1 MQLNSARLLNCIAME
16 AGRVKLSYLFLL
28 GALLLLCHGEAAA
41 QPGGDASRFSALET
55 CNESYLEREYVFTG
69 RVISIDEIPNPH
81 NSGGPL
87 WKAVVEVET
96 SLKGQLNGEIELAI
110 VKYPP
115 TTDWQVKGKRFIF
128 TADRISNGELNG
140 LYSNKWSTPLDDLPA
155 DVAARALDDIRAV
168 LRGVPQPRI
177 VGTVREQSWGI
188 NFEPTAGRPF
198 RGIVVVAENRD
209 GQRFKARTDGE
220 GRFQF
225 DELPPG
231 MYTVSPVLP
240 KKMDMYDVGFM
251 QQEGNKKYVR
261 VDEGLC
267 SRELH
272 FVGQETGSIAGRI
285 ELGKVRRDAG
295 EPLLYLYRVDP
306 KSHKIDFEATRKI
319 PSDVSVSENGSQ
331 TVFRFSFGHIP
342 TGSYMLSVS
351 NIDPADK
358 SETFYYPWARKIDE
372 AEAINVAA
380 DKPTEV
386 LIKLP
391 SAQ

>member
-1 MQLNSARLLNCIAME
+1 M
-16 AGRVKLSYLFLL
+16 KLRYLFLL
-28 GALLLLCHGEAAA
+28 SALLLLCHGMAAA
-41 QPGGDASRFSALET
+41 QPGGDASRFSTLET

-69 RVISIDEIPNPH
+69 RVISIVEIPNPH

-87 WKAVVEVET
+87 WKAVVEVGT
-96 SLKGQLNGEIELAI
+96 SLKGQLSGEVELAI

-115 TTDWQVKGKRFIF
+115 TTDWQVTGKRFIF
-128 TADRISNGELNG
+128 TADWISNGEVNG
-140 LYSNKWSTPLDDLPA
+140 LYSTRWSTPLDDVPA
-155 DVAARALDDIRAV
+155 DVAARVLNDIRAV

-188 NFEPTAGRPF
+188 NFEPNAGRPF
-198 RGIVVVAENRD
+198 RGIVVVAENKD
-209 GQRFKARTDGE
+209 GRRFKARTDDE

-240 KKMDMYDVGFM
+240 KKMDVYDVGFM
-251 QQEGNKKYVR
+251 QQEGDKKYVR

-272 FVGQETGSIAGRI
+272 FVGQETGSIVGRI
-285 ELGKVRRDAG
+285 ELGKVRRDVS

-306 KSHKIDFEATRKI
+306 KSQKVDFDATRKV
-319 PSDVSVSENGSQ
+319 PSDVSMSENGSQ
-331 TVFRFSFGHIP
+331 TVFRFSFDHIP
-342 TGSYMLSVS
+342 AGSYVLSVS

-358 SETFYYPWARKIDE
+358 SETIYYPWARKIDE
-372 AEAINVAA
+372 AEAIKVSAE
-380 DKPTEV
+380 KPTEV
-386 LIKLP
+386 SIKLP
-391 SAQ
+391 WAQ